1 MITKLAGRVGWRQTP
16 ASFPLVLSEA
26 NLTSESE
33 RYFQD
38 YSWLVTLPNIL
49 ALMENDDAGDNEAE
63 LFNDYLIDLRRAS
76 INDIVSAILREG
88 SNLKLET
95 AYAIFNET
103 IENTPEIFDE
113 VIGLQV
119 ACSVIALM
127 QHTTRSNFIER
138 FGKESSAIIY
148 RELNDVYT
156 DNGVLVSTGLKNR
169 IQSELVRLRN
179 IIFPKQKPFIATPC
193 FT

>member
-1 MITKLAGRVGWRQTP
+1 MITKLAERVGWKQTP

-26 NLTSESE
+26 NLTSESG

-88 SNLKLET
+88 SNLKLEM

-138 FGKESSAIIY
+138 FGKESSAVIY

-156 DNGVLVSTGLKNR
+156 ANGVLVSTGLKNR

-179 IIFPKQKPFIATPC
+179 IIFPKKKPFIATPC